1 MSASRNTIEVQK
13 LMKKSKVVSTCGMM
27 SALAVVIMFI
37 GAITGLGV
45 YIAPMIAGF
54 IIVPVGNAYGKKYHI
69 MLWLCISIICFMLIT
84 DIEQNL
90 IFFTTFGLYPII
102 RPFFQKLPEKIG
114 FIAKL
119 IFFTIV
125 FGLVELLV
133 IWVLVPQAADSIMMI
148 LLIITSDICFM
159 LYDRLIPYADAVIEK
174 YLGKIIKRL

>member
-1 MSASRNTIEVQK
+1 MQK
-13 LMKKSKVVSTCGMM
+13 PMRKSKVVSTCGVM

-102 RPFFQKLPEKIG
+102 RPYFQKLPQKAQL
-114 FIAKL
+114 IAKL
-119 IFFTIV
+119 AFFTIV

-148 LLIITSDICFM
+148 LLIITSDVCFM
-159 LYDRLIPYADAVIEK
+159 LYDRLIPFADAIIDK